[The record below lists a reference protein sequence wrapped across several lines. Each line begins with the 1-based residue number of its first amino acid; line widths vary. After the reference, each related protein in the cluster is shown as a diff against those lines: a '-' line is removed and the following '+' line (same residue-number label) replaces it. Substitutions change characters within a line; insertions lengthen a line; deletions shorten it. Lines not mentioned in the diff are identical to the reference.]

1 MATEDIG
8 EVSAAS
14 AKRARFTRQMR
25 RVPGSVAII
34 AAQADGARTGLAAT
48 AWTSLSADPP
58 MLLVCVN
65 RSASAYQIIKR
76 AGAFSVNLLA
86 DNELETVAI
95 FSAQRGLDGDA
106 RFLDKQWSIGPR
118 GQPMLESALVTF
130 ECAVLDSH
138 DYGTHTIFIGEVD
151 AMGGTGGSNPLIYFD
166 GGFAALQTASN
177 DL

>member
-1 MATEDIG
+1 MSTENT
-8 EVSAAS
+8 EAVSAAS
-14 AKRARFTRQMR
+14 AKRARFTGQMR

-34 AAQADGARTGLAAT
+34 AAQADDARTGLAAT

-65 RSASAYQIIKR
+65 RSASAYSVIKR

-86 DNELETVAI
+86 DDELETVAI

-106 RFLDKQWSIGPR
+106 RFLDGLWSTGPR
-118 GQPMLESALVTF
+118 GQPMLENALVTF
-130 ECAVLDSH
+130 ECVVADSH

-151 AMGGTGGSNPLIYFD
+151 AMGGTGNSNPLIYFD
-166 GGFAALQTASN
+166 GGYAALKTAAN